1 MATDKI
7 ALTSSMR
14 SNLLSLKNTQ
24 SLLDKTQDRLSTGYK
39 VNSAMDNPSSY
50 FTAQSLNSRADDL
63 STLLDSIG
71 QAISTLEVADEGIT
85 TLQEF
90 VEQAKSIANSA
101 RDTANVASKAVSENV
116 TFNSTTAKTDLLT
129 DMVAN
134 AAAGDNFTIR
144 LGDATTMEGTSNV
157 SADQTLEQIGIAAN
171 GVVEMIVGDKTY
183 EFTFT
188 AAKSGITDATVDE
201 TTGVTKQSF
210 GIDTTLEDFMSE
222 VVYTVGRKVLNAEVK
237 EGKLTFNTLDNS
249 SLVIRSTAGFDSGK
263 TATAATI
270 ATATTAKFAKGDNT
284 NNTSVTGASIDIT
297 VNGQV
302 QKVDISEFID
312 PKTGALVAGTDTG
325 ATTLKAVVE
334 KINST
339 LGSEGIVAQV
349 NQDGTT
355 LEIYNSNN
363 TGTKPT
369 VAVTEGALSGG
380 DDAIRIDANAAVT
393 EGAAKTSTNF
403 NKVFGFDEGYTV
415 TITEGMTVEQFR
427 QAVDG
432 LEGISADFDSKG
444 HLVISGEQGDD
455 MVIADSGDGNFIRS
469 LLGGNVVSATN
480 GSNERA
486 KYAEQFD
493 GVLDQIDQ
501 LVQDTSYKGINL
513 LNGDDLTVVF
523 NESRTSTLEL
533 KGVTFNSTGLGFTAS
548 EAEWK
553 DNANIDKSL
562 DQITKATSLLRAQ
575 ASEFG
580 QNLSTVQIREDF
592 TENMINNLQTG
603 ADKLTLA
610 DMNEEAANMLALQ
623 TRQQLGVNSLSMA
636 SQAAQSVLQ
645 LF

>member
-24 SLLDKTQDRLSTGYK
+24 DLLDKTQDRLSTGYK

-116 TFNSTTAKTDLLT
+116 TFNSATAKTDLLT

-144 LGDATTMEGTSNV
+144 LGDATTMEGTANV
-157 SADQTLEQIGIAAN
+157 SADQTLEQIGIDED
-171 GVVEMIVGDKTY
+171 GVIEMIVGDKTY

-188 AAKSGITDATVDE
+188 AAASGITDATVDE

-210 GIDTTLEDFMSE
+210 GIGTTLEDFMSE

-270 ATATTAKFAKGDNT
+270 ATATTAKFATGANS

-312 PKTGALVAGTDTG
+312 PTKGTLVAGTDTG

-349 NQDGTT
+349 NGTT

-369 VAVTEGALSGG
+369 VAVTNGVLSGG
-380 DDAIRIDANAAVT
+380 DDAAAITANAAVT
-393 EGAAKTSTNF
+393 EGAAKISTNF

-444 HLVISGEQGDD
+444 HMVISGEQGDD
-455 MVIADSGDGNFIRS
+455 MVLADSGDGNFIRS

>member
-24 SLLDKTQDRLSTGYK
+24 DLLDKTQDRLSTGYK

-116 TFNSTTAKTDLLT
+116 TFNSATAKTDLLT

-157 SADQTLEQIGIAAN
+157 SADQTLEQIGIAKD

-188 AAKSGITDATVDE
+188 AAASGITDATVDE

-270 ATATTAKFAKGDNT
+270 ATATTAKFAAGANT

-312 PKTGALVAGTDTG
+312 PKTGALKAGTDTG

-349 NQDGTT
+349 NGTT

-369 VAVTEGALSGG
+369 VAVTNGVLSGG
-380 DDAIRIDANAAVT
+380 DDAIQITANAAVT
-393 EGAAKTSTNF
+393 EGKAKTSTNF

-415 TITEGMTVEQFR
+415 TIAEGMTVEQFR

>member
-101 RDTANVASKAVSENV
+101 RDTANVASSAVSENV
-116 TFNSTTAKTDLLT
+116 TFNSATAKTDKLSSHL
-129 DMVAN
+129 N
-134 AAAGDNFTIR
+134 NISAGDSFTIR
-144 LGDATTMEGTSNV
+144 LGDATTMEATSNV
-157 SADQTLEQIGIAAN
+157 SKELTLEEAGLVE
-171 GVVEMIVGDKTY
+171 GMSMEMIVGDKTY
-183 EFTFT
+183 NFTLVAGET
-188 AAKSGITDATVDE
+188 QEAVENADGTTSQQIGIA
-201 TTGVTKQSF
+201 SSM
-210 GIDTTLEDFMSE
+210 EDFMND
-222 VVYTVGRKVLNAEVK
+222 VVYTVGRKTITAEIK
-237 EGKLTFNTLDNS
+237 EGKLSFSTLDNS
-249 SLVIRSTAGFDSGK
+249 SMTIRSTNEAIIGTANSMKIEKADLTLAALAGTGQGTTGEGFGVAPSVTIDGLQLDLSEYFTSTKGQVAFAAGVDSEDIINAIK
-263 TATAATI
+263 TFAEQNGYSASIEDGTGDLTIFKNEVGATAPVIAFAAAQPTGGTAATPP
-270 ATATTAKFAKGDNT
+270 TATDG
-284 NNTSVTGASIDIT
+284 GAQDIT
-297 VNGQV
+297 ATFN
-302 QKVDISEFID
+302 DI
-312 PKTGALVAGTDTG
+312 L
-325 ATTLKAVVE
+325 
-334 KINST
+334 
-339 LGSEGIVAQV
+339 
-349 NQDGTT
+349 
-355 LEIYNSNN
+355 
-363 TGTKPT
+363 
-369 VAVTEGALSGG
+369 
-380 DDAIRIDANAAVT
+380 
-393 EGAAKTSTNF
+393 
-403 NKVFGFDEGYTV
+403 GFDNGYSV
-415 TITEGMTVEQFR
+415 TITEGMTVEEFR
-427 QAVDG
+427 QAVDN

-455 MVIADSGDGNFIRS
+455 MVIADITGGNNNVIRS
-469 LLGGNVVSATN
+469 LLGSDIYSATN

-493 GVLDQIDQ
+493 AVLDQIDQ

-533 KGVTFNSTGLGFTAS
+533 KGVTFNSTGLGFTTS

-623 TRQQLGVNSLSMA
+623 TRQQLGINSLSMA

>member
-1 MATDKI
+1 
-7 ALTSSMR
+7 
-14 SNLLSLKNTQ
+14 
-24 SLLDKTQDRLSTGYK
+24 
-39 VNSAMDNPSSY
+39 MDNPSSY

-71 QAISTLEVADEGIT
+71 QAISTLNVADEGIT
-85 TLQEF
+85 TLQKF

-101 RDTANVASKAVSENV
+101 RDTANVASSAVSDNV
-116 TFNSTTAKTDLLT
+116 TFNSATAKTDKLSSYL
-129 DMVAN
+129 N
-134 AAAGDNFTIR
+134 NISAGDSFTIR
-144 LGDATTMEGTSNV
+144 LGDSTTMEATSNV
-157 SADQTLEQIGIAAN
+157 STELTLEEAGLVE
-171 GVVEMIVGDKTY
+171 GMSMEMIVGDKTY
-183 EFTFT
+183 NFTLVAGETQEAVENADGTTSQQIGIASSMEEFMN
-188 AAKSGITDATVDE
+188 D
-201 TTGVTKQSF
+201 
-210 GIDTTLEDFMSE
+210 
-222 VVYTVGRKVLNAEVK
+222 VVYTVGRKTITAEIK
-237 EGKLTFNTLDNS
+237 EGKLSFSTLDNS
-249 SLVIRSTAGFDSGK
+249 SMTIRSTNEATIGTASSMKIEKADLTVAALAGTGSGGADEGFAVTPSVTIDGLQLDLSEYFTSTAGNVEFAAGVDGENIITAIK
-263 TATAATI
+263 TFAEQNGYSTSIEDVSGDLTIFKNEVGATAPVIAFAAAQPTNGTAATPP
-270 ATATTAKFAKGDNT
+270 TATDG
-284 NNTSVTGASIDIT
+284 GAQDIT
-297 VNGQV
+297 ATFN
-302 QKVDISEFID
+302 DI
-312 PKTGALVAGTDTG
+312 L
-325 ATTLKAVVE
+325 
-334 KINST
+334 
-339 LGSEGIVAQV
+339 
-349 NQDGTT
+349 
-355 LEIYNSNN
+355 
-363 TGTKPT
+363 
-369 VAVTEGALSGG
+369 
-380 DDAIRIDANAAVT
+380 
-393 EGAAKTSTNF
+393 
-403 NKVFGFDEGYTV
+403 GFDNGYSV
-415 TITEGMTVEQFR
+415 TITEGMTVEEFR
-427 QAVDG
+427 QAVDN

-455 MVIADSGDGNFIRS
+455 MVIADSGDGNFIKS

-553 DNANIDKSL
+553 DNENIDKSL

-623 TRQQLGVNSLSMA
+623 TRQQLGINSLSMA

>member
-24 SLLDKTQDRLSTGYK
+24 KLLDTTQDRLSTGYK

-157 SADQTLEQIGIAAN
+157 SADQTLEQIGIAED

-188 AAKSGITDATVDE
+188 AAASGITDATVDE

-249 SLVIRSTAGFDSGK
+249 SLVIRSTADFDSGK
-263 TATAATI
+263 TAQAAAI
-270 ATATTAKFAKGDNT
+270 NTATTAKFAAGDAT
-284 NNTSVTGASIDIT
+284 GATSVSGASIDIT

-312 PKTGALVAGTDTG
+312 PTTGALVAGTDTG

-349 NQDGTT
+349 NGTN
-355 LEIYNSNN
+355 LEIYNKNN
-363 TGTKPT
+363 TATKPT
-369 VAVTEGALSGG
+369 VALTEGVINGG
-380 DDAIRIDANAAVT
+380 TGGTVTADAAV
-393 EGAAKTSTNF
+393 EADAVEAAVSTNF

-444 HLVISGEQGDD
+444 HMVISGEQGDD
-455 MVIADSGDGNFIRS
+455 MVLADSGDGNFIRS

-533 KGVTFNSTGLGFTAS
+533 KGVTFNSTGLGFTTS

-553 DNANIDKSL
+553 DNASIDKSL

>member
-24 SLLDKTQDRLSTGYK
+24 DLLDKTQDRLSTGYK

-157 SADQTLEQIGIAAN
+157 SADQTLEQIGIAED

-188 AAKSGITDATVDE
+188 AAASGITDATVDE

-210 GIDTTLEDFMSE
+210 GIGTTLEDFMSE

-249 SLVIRSTAGFDSGK
+249 SLVIRSTADFDSGK
-263 TATAATI
+263 TAQAAAI
-270 ATATTAKFAKGDNT
+270 NGATTAKFASGDAT
-284 NNTSVTGASIDIT
+284 GATSVSGASIDIT

-312 PKTGALVAGTDTG
+312 PTTGALVAGGDTG

-349 NQDGTT
+349 KGTN
-355 LEIYNSNN
+355 LEIYNKNN
-363 TGTKPT
+363 TATKPT
-369 VAVTEGALSGG
+369 VALTKGVINGGTNGNVTA
-380 DDAIRIDANAAVT
+380 DASVATAAAAAAV
-393 EGAAKTSTNF
+393 STNF

-444 HLVISGEQGDD
+444 HMVISGEQGDD
-455 MVIADSGDGNFIRS
+455 MVLADSGDGNFIRS

>member
-1 MATDKI
+1 MSTDKI
-7 ALTSSMR
+7 ALTASMR

-24 SLLDKTQDRLSTGYK
+24 KLMDTTQDRLSTGYK

-71 QAISTLEVADEGIT
+71 QAISTLEVADKGIT
-85 TLQEF
+85 TLQDF

-101 RDTANVASKAVSENV
+101 RDTANVASKATSDNV
-116 TFNSTTAKTDLLT
+116 TFNAATAKTDLLT
-129 DMVAN
+129 DVMAN
-134 AAAGDNFTIR
+134 VKAGDSFTIR
-144 LGDATTMEGTSNV
+144 LGDSTKMEGTSNV
-157 SADQTLEQIGIAAN
+157 SKDQSLSQIGIKADAKI
-171 GVVEMIVGDKTY
+171 EMIVGDKTY
-183 EFTFT
+183 EFTFK
-188 AAKSGITDATVDE
+188 AGKDVGAATVDAA
-201 TTGVTKQSF
+201 TGVTKQEF
-210 GIDTTLEDFMSE
+210 GVDMTLEDFMRE
-222 VVYTVGRKVLNAEVK
+222 TVYTVGRKVLNAEVK
-237 EGKLTFNTLDNS
+237 DGKLSFNTMDNS
-249 SLVIRSTAGFDSGK
+249 SLVIRSTADFDSGK
-263 TATAATI
+263 KSAGATVTLEENKNLTVGGKTI
-270 ATATTAKFAKGDNT
+270 AI
-284 NNTSVTGASIDIT
+284 GA
-297 VNGQV
+297 
-302 QKVDISEFID
+302 
-312 PKTGALVAGTDTG
+312 G
-325 ATTLKAVVE
+325 ATFGDEAKTKEVVE
-334 KINST
+334 KINNELADTTIRAVYNSVGKVDFYDT
-339 LGSEGIVAQV
+339 TGADIDPATIKM
-349 NQDGTT
+349 GTT
-355 LEIYNSNN
+355 AS
-363 TGTKPT
+363 T
-369 VAVTEGALSGG
+369 
-380 DDAIRIDANAAVT
+380 
-393 EGAAKTSTNF
+393 AKDMPVQTNF
-403 NKVFGFDEGYTV
+403 NKVFGFDEGYSV
-415 TITEGMTVEQFR
+415 TITKGMTVEQFR

-432 LEGISADFDSKG
+432 LDGVAADFDSKG

-455 MVIADSGDGNFIRS
+455 MVIADNNGSNFVKS
-469 LLGGNVVSATN
+469 LLGSSIYAATN

-486 KYAEQFD
+486 KYANQFD
-493 GVLDQIDQ
+493 AVLDQIDQ

-533 KGVTFNSTGLGFTAS
+533 KGVTFNSTGLGFTMS

-610 DMNEEAANMLALQ
+610 DMNEEGANMLALQ
-623 TRQQLGVNSLSMA
+623 TRQQLGINSLSLA

>member
-157 SADQTLEQIGIAAN
+157 SADQTLEQIGIAED

-188 AAKSGITDATVDE
+188 AAASGITDATVDE

-249 SLVIRSTAGFDSGK
+249 SLVIRSTADFDSGK
-263 TATAATI
+263 TAQAAAI
-270 ATATTAKFAKGDNT
+270 NGATTAKFASGDAT
-284 NNTSVTGASIDIT
+284 GATSVSGASIDIT

-312 PKTGALVAGTDTG
+312 PTTGALVAGGDTG

-349 NQDGTT
+349 KGTN
-355 LEIYNSNN
+355 LEIYNKNN
-363 TGTKPT
+363 TATKPT
-369 VAVTEGALSGG
+369 VALTKGVINGGTDGNVTA
-380 DDAIRIDANAAVT
+380 DASVATAAAAAAV
-393 EGAAKTSTNF
+393 STNF

-444 HLVISGEQGDD
+444 HMVISGEQGDD
-455 MVIADSGDGNFIRS
+455 MVLADSGDGNFIRS

-610 DMNEEAANMLALQ
+610 DMNEETANMLALQ

>member
-24 SLLDKTQDRLSTGYK
+24 DLLDKTQDRLSTGYK

-116 TFNSTTAKTDLLT
+116 TFNSATAKTDLLT

-157 SADQTLEQIGIAAN
+157 SADQTLEQIGIAED

-188 AAKSGITDATVDE
+188 AAASGITDATVDE

-249 SLVIRSTAGFDSGK
+249 SLVIRSTADFDSGK
-263 TATAATI
+263 TAQAAAI
-270 ATATTAKFAKGDNT
+270 NGATTAKFASGDAT
-284 NNTSVTGASIDIT
+284 GATSVSGASIDIT

-312 PKTGALVAGTDTG
+312 PTTGALVAGGDTG

-349 NQDGTT
+349 KGTN
-355 LEIYNSNN
+355 LEIYNKNN
-363 TGTKPT
+363 TATKPT
-369 VAVTEGALSGG
+369 VALTKGVINGGTGGNVTA
-380 DDAIRIDANAAVT
+380 DASVATAAAAAAV
-393 EGAAKTSTNF
+393 STNF

-444 HLVISGEQGDD
+444 HMVISGEQGDD
-455 MVIADSGDGNFIRS
+455 MVLADSGDGNFIRS

-610 DMNEEAANMLALQ
+610 DVNEETANMLALQ

>member
-24 SLLDKTQDRLSTGYK
+24 DLLDKTQDRLSTGYK

-116 TFNSTTAKTDLLT
+116 TFNSATAKTDLLT

-157 SADQTLEQIGIAAN
+157 SADQTLEQIGIAED

-188 AAKSGITDATVDE
+188 AAASGITDATVDE

-210 GIDTTLEDFMSE
+210 GIDTTLEDFMSK

-270 ATATTAKFAKGDNT
+270 ATATTAKFAAGAK
-284 NNTSVTGASIDIT
+284 GASIDIT

-312 PKTGALVAGTDTG
+312 PTTGALVAGGDTG
-325 ATTLKAVVE
+325 ATRLKAVVE

-349 NQDGTT
+349 NGTT

-369 VAVTEGALSGG
+369 VAVTNSVLSGG
-380 DDAIRIDANAAVT
+380 DDAAAITANAAVT
-393 EGAAKTSTNF
+393 EGAAKISTNF

-444 HLVISGEQGDD
+444 HMVISGEQGDD
-455 MVIADSGDGNFIRS
+455 MVLADSGDGNFIRS

>member
-24 SLLDKTQDRLSTGYK
+24 DLLDKTQDRLSTGYK

-157 SADQTLEQIGIAAN
+157 SADQTMEQIGIKENAKI
-171 GVVEMIVGDKTY
+171 EMIVGDKTY

-188 AAKSGITDATVDE
+188 AAKSGITEAALDPD
-201 TTGVTKQSF
+201 TGVTKQSF

-222 VVYTVGRKVLNAEVK
+222 VVYTVGRKVLNAEVN
-237 EGKLTFNTLDNS
+237 EGKLKFNTLDNF
-249 SLVIRSTAGFDSGK
+249 SLVIRSTADFDSGK
-263 TATAATI
+263 TETHTEARRITEAQINGAWGTTNTGAAKLTVDGEEIDLGTTAQSVDDVISLINSNAKLSAKGIKAVKDGNDIQVYNETIGKSVGDIEITGATGGTPGTDVNNATI
-270 ATATTAKFAKGDNT
+270 AAAADYGL
-284 NNTSVTGASIDIT
+284 T
-297 VNGQV
+297 VQ
-302 QKVDISEFID
+302 
-312 PKTGALVAGTDTG
+312 
-325 ATTLKAVVE
+325 
-334 KINST
+334 
-339 LGSEGIVAQV
+339 
-349 NQDGTT
+349 
-355 LEIYNSNN
+355 
-363 TGTKPT
+363 
-369 VAVTEGALSGG
+369 
-380 DDAIRIDANAAVT
+380 
-393 EGAAKTSTNF
+393 TNF
-403 NKVFGFDEGYTV
+403 NKVFGFDEGYSV

>member
-24 SLLDKTQDRLSTGYK
+24 DLLDKTQDRLSTGYK

-116 TFNSTTAKTDLLT
+116 TFNSATAKTDLLT

-157 SADQTLEQIGIAAN
+157 SADQTLQEIGIAAD

-270 ATATTAKFAKGDNT
+270 ATATTAKFAAGANS

-312 PKTGALVAGTDTG
+312 PTTGALKAGNDTG

-349 NQDGTT
+349 NGTT

-369 VAVTEGALSGG
+369 VAVTKGVLSGG
-380 DDAIRIDANAAVT
+380 DNATAITANAAVT
-393 EGAAKTSTNF
+393 EGAAKISTNF
-403 NKVFGFDEGYTV
+403 NKVFGFDEGYSV
-415 TITEGMTVEQFR
+415 TISEGMTVEQFR

>member
-1 MATDKI
+1 MSTDKI

-24 SLLDKTQDRLSTGYK
+24 KLLDTTQDRLSTGYK

-50 FTAQSLNSRADDL
+50 FTAQTLNSRADDL

-71 QAISTLEVADEGIT
+71 QAISTLEVADQGIT

-101 RDTANVASKAVSENV
+101 RDTANVASKATSDNV
-116 TFNSTTAKTDLLT
+116 TFNSATAKTDLLT
-129 DMVAN
+129 DVMAN
-134 AAAGDNFTIR
+134 VTAGDKFTIR
-144 LGDATTMEGTSNV
+144 LGDSTKMEGTSNV
-157 SADQTLEQIGIAAN
+157 SADQTLEQIGIAED
-171 GVVEMIVGDKTY
+171 GKIEMIVGDKTY

-188 AAKSGITDATVDE
+188 AADSGVSEATVDS
-201 TTGVTKQSF
+201 GVTKQSF

-237 EGKLTFNTLDNS
+237 DGKLSFNTMDNS
-249 SLVIRSTAGFDSGK
+249 SLVIRSTADFDSGK
-263 TATAATI
+263 TAAGVKIETDGKIFATG
-270 ATATTAKFAKGDNT
+270 KDDD
-284 NNTSVTGASIDIT
+284 TSVSGAEIAGI
-297 VNGQV
+297 
-302 QKVDISEFID
+302 DISEFVD
-312 PKTGALVAGTDTG
+312 PTSGKVAGNEQAIVDKLNNNDVSAQLNADGKTIELIGTYADPDT
-325 ATTLKAVVE
+325 VV
-334 KINST
+334 T
-339 LGSEGIVAQV
+339 A
-349 NQDGTT
+349 GT
-355 LEIYNSNN
+355 
-363 TGTKPT
+363 G
-369 VAVTEGALSGG
+369 SGG
-380 DDAIRIDANAAVT
+380 TGNAYTADAAATADDAIALQ
-393 EGAAKTSTNF
+393 TNF

-415 TITEGMTVEQFR
+415 TITKGMTVEEFR
-427 QAVDG
+427 QALDG

-444 HLVISGEQGDD
+444 HMVISGEQGDD
-455 MVIADSGDGNFIRS
+455 MVLADVTGGNNNVVKS
-469 LLGGNVVSATN
+469 LLGSDIYSATN

-486 KYAEQFD
+486 KYATQFD
-493 GVLDQIDQ
+493 AVLDQIDQ

-533 KGVTFNSTGLGFTAS
+533 KGVTFNSTGLGFTTS

-553 DNANIDKSL
+553 DNASIDKSL

>member
-24 SLLDKTQDRLSTGYK
+24 DLLDKTQDRLSTGYK

-116 TFNSTTAKTDLLT
+116 TFNSATAKTDLLT

-144 LGDATTMEGTSNV
+144 LGDATTMEGTANV
-157 SADQTLEQIGIAAN
+157 SADQTLEQIGIDED
-171 GVVEMIVGDKTY
+171 GVIEMIVGDKTY

-188 AAKSGITDATVDE
+188 AAAFGITDATVDE
-201 TTGVTKQSF
+201 TTGVTKQFF
-210 GIDTTLEDFMSE
+210 GIGTTLEDFMSE

-270 ATATTAKFAKGDNT
+270 ATATTAKFAKGNNT

-312 PKTGALVAGTDTG
+312 PGTGALKAGTDEG
-325 ATTLKAVVE
+325 ATSLKAVVE

-339 LGSEGIVAQV
+339 LGSEGIVAKV
-349 NQDGTT
+349 NGTT

-369 VAVTEGALSGG
+369 VAVTNGTLSGG
-380 DDAIRIDANAAVT
+380 DDAEAITANAAVT
-393 EGAAKTSTNF
+393 EGAAKISTNF

-444 HLVISGEQGDD
+444 HMVISGEQGDD
-455 MVIADSGDGNFIRS
+455 MVLADSGDGNFIRS

>member
-24 SLLDKTQDRLSTGYK
+24 DLLDKTQDRLSTGYK

-157 SADQTLEQIGIAAN
+157 SADQTLKQIGIAKDC
-171 GVVEMIVGDKTY
+171 VVEMIVGDKTY

-188 AAKSGITDATVDE
+188 AAASGITDATVDE
-201 TTGVTKQSF
+201 KTGVTKQSF
-210 GIDTTLEDFMSE
+210 DTNTTLEDFMSE

-249 SLVIRSTAGFDSGK
+249 SLVIRSTADFDSGK
-263 TATAATI
+263 TAQAAAI
-270 ATATTAKFAKGDNT
+270 NGATTAKFASGGAMGA
-284 NNTSVTGASIDIT
+284 TSVSGASIDIT

-312 PKTGALVAGTDTG
+312 PTTGALVAGGDTG

-349 NQDGTT
+349 KGTN
-355 LEIYNSNN
+355 LEIYNKNN
-363 TGTKPT
+363 TATKPT
-369 VAVTEGALSGG
+369 VALKKGVINGGTDGEVTA
-380 DDAIRIDANAAVT
+380 DASVATAAAAAAV
-393 EGAAKTSTNF
+393 STNF

-444 HLVISGEQGDD
+444 HMVISGEQGDD
-455 MVIADSGDGNFIRS
+455 MVLADSGDGNFIRS

-610 DMNEEAANMLALQ
+610 DMNEEAANMLALR

>member
-24 SLLDKTQDRLSTGYK
+24 DLLDKTQDRLSTGYK

-144 LGDATTMEGTSNV
+144 LGDATTMEGTANV
-157 SADQTLEQIGIAAN
+157 SADQTLQEIGIAED
-171 GVVEMIVGDKTY
+171 GVIEMIVGDKTY

-188 AAKSGITDATVDE
+188 AAASGITDATVDE

-249 SLVIRSTAGFDSGK
+249 SLVIRSTADFASGK
-263 TATAATI
+263 TAQAAAI
-270 ATATTAKFAKGDNT
+270 NGATTAKFATGDAT
-284 NNTSVTGASIDIT
+284 GATSVSGASIDIT
-297 VNGQV
+297 VYGQV

-312 PKTGALVAGTDTG
+312 PTTGALVAGADTG

-349 NQDGTT
+349 NGAN
-355 LEIYNSNN
+355 LEIYNKNN
-363 TGTKPT
+363 TATKPT
-369 VAVTEGALSGG
+369 VALTKGVINGGTGGNVTADASVQAGAVG
-380 DDAIRIDANAAVT
+380 AAV
-393 EGAAKTSTNF
+393 STNF

-444 HLVISGEQGDD
+444 HMVISGEQGDD
-455 MVIADSGDGNFIRS
+455 MVLADSGDGNFIRS

>member
-24 SLLDKTQDRLSTGYK
+24 DLLDKTQDRLSTGYK

-116 TFNSTTAKTDLLT
+116 TFNSATAKTDLLT

-144 LGDATTMEGTSNV
+144 LGDATTMEGTANV
-157 SADQTLEQIGIAAN
+157 SADQTLEQIGIDED
-171 GVVEMIVGDKTY
+171 GVIEMIVGDKTY

-188 AAKSGITDATVDE
+188 AAASGITDATVDE

-210 GIDTTLEDFMSE
+210 GIGTTLEDFMSE

-312 PKTGALVAGTDTG
+312 PTTGALVAGGDTG

-349 NQDGTT
+349 NGTT

-369 VAVTEGALSGG
+369 VAVTNGVLSGG
-380 DDAIRIDANAAVT
+380 DDAAAITANAAVT
-393 EGAAKTSTNF
+393 EGAAKISTNF

-444 HLVISGEQGDD
+444 HMVISGEQGDD
-455 MVIADSGDGNFIRS
+455 MVLADSGDGNFIRS

>member
-24 SLLDKTQDRLSTGYK
+24 DLLDKTQDRLSTGYK

-116 TFNSTTAKTDLLT
+116 TFNSATAKTDLLT

-144 LGDATTMEGTSNV
+144 LGDATTMEGTANV
-157 SADQTLEQIGIAAN
+157 SADQTLQEIGIAEN

-188 AAKSGITDATVDE
+188 AAASGITDATVDE

-270 ATATTAKFAKGDNT
+270 ATAKFAKGVNT

-312 PKTGALVAGTDTG
+312 PTTGALKAGTDTG

-349 NQDGTT
+349 NGTT

-369 VAVTEGALSGG
+369 VAVTNGGG
-380 DDAIRIDANAAVT
+380 DDATVITANAAVT
-393 EGAAKTSTNF
+393 EGAAKISTNF

>member
-24 SLLDKTQDRLSTGYK
+24 DLLDKTQDRLSTGYK

-116 TFNSTTAKTDLLT
+116 TFNSATAKTDLLT

-157 SADQTLEQIGIAAN
+157 SADQTLEQIGIAED

-188 AAKSGITDATVDE
+188 AAASGITDATVDE

-249 SLVIRSTAGFDSGK
+249 SLVIRSTADFDSGK
-263 TATAATI
+263 TAQAAAI
-270 ATATTAKFAKGDNT
+270 NGATTAKFASGVAT
-284 NNTSVTGASIDIT
+284 GATSVSGASIDIT

-312 PKTGALVAGTDTG
+312 PTTGALVAGGDTG

-349 NQDGTT
+349 KGTN
-355 LEIYNSNN
+355 LEIYNKNN
-363 TGTKPT
+363 TATKPT
-369 VAVTEGALSGG
+369 VALTKGVINGGTGGNVTA
-380 DDAIRIDANAAVT
+380 DASVATAAAAAAV
-393 EGAAKTSTNF
+393 STNF

-444 HLVISGEQGDD
+444 HMVISGEQGDD
-455 MVIADSGDGNFIRS
+455 MVLADSGDGNFIRS

-610 DMNEEAANMLALQ
+610 DMNEETANMLALQ

>member
-24 SLLDKTQDRLSTGYK
+24 DLLDKTQDRLSTGYK

-116 TFNSTTAKTDLLT
+116 TFNSATAKTDLLT

-157 SADQTLEQIGIAAN
+157 SADQTLEQIGIAED

-188 AAKSGITDATVDE
+188 AAASGITDATVDE

-249 SLVIRSTAGFDSGK
+249 SLVIRSTADFDSGK
-263 TATAATI
+263 TAQAAAI
-270 ATATTAKFAKGDNT
+270 NGATTAKFASGNAT
-284 NNTSVTGASIDIT
+284 GATSVSGASIDIT

-312 PKTGALVAGTDTG
+312 PTTGALVAGGDTG

-349 NQDGTT
+349 KGTN
-355 LEIYNSNN
+355 LEIYNKNN
-363 TGTKPT
+363 TATKPT
-369 VAVTEGALSGG
+369 VALTKGVINGGTGGNVTA
-380 DDAIRIDANAAVT
+380 DASVATAAAAAAV
-393 EGAAKTSTNF
+393 STNF

-444 HLVISGEQGDD
+444 HMVISGEQGDD
-455 MVIADSGDGNFIRS
+455 MVLADSGDGNFIRS

>member
-116 TFNSTTAKTDLLT
+116 TFNSATAKTDLLT

-157 SADQTLEQIGIAAN
+157 SADQTMEQIGIKENAKI
-171 GVVEMIVGDKTY
+171 EMIVGDKTY

-188 AAKSGITDATVDE
+188 AAASGITDATVDE

-263 TATAATI
+263 TATAARI
-270 ATATTAKFAKGDNT
+270 ATATTAKFAAGANS

-312 PKTGALVAGTDTG
+312 PTTGALKAGTDTG

-349 NQDGTT
+349 NGTT

-380 DDAIRIDANAAVT
+380 DDATRIDANAAVT
-393 EGAAKTSTNF
+393 EGAAKISTNF

-444 HLVISGEQGDD
+444 HMVISGEQGDD
-455 MVIADSGDGNFIRS
+455 MVLADSGDGNFIRS

>member
-24 SLLDKTQDRLSTGYK
+24 DLLDKTQDRLSTGYK

-144 LGDATTMEGTSNV
+144 LGDATTMEGTANV
-157 SADQTLEQIGIAAN
+157 SADQTLQEIGIAED
-171 GVVEMIVGDKTY
+171 GVIEIIVGDKTY

-188 AAKSGITDATVDE
+188 AAASGITDATVDE

-249 SLVIRSTAGFDSGK
+249 SLVIRSTADFASGK
-263 TATAATI
+263 TAQAAAI
-270 ATATTAKFAKGDNT
+270 NGATTAKFATGDAT
-284 NNTSVTGASIDIT
+284 GATSVSGASIDIT

-312 PKTGALVAGTDTG
+312 PTTGALVAGADTG

-349 NQDGTT
+349 NGAN
-355 LEIYNSNN
+355 LEIYNKNN
-363 TGTKPT
+363 TATKPT
-369 VAVTEGALSGG
+369 VALTKGVINGGTGGNVTADASVQAGAVG
-380 DDAIRIDANAAVT
+380 AAV
-393 EGAAKTSTNF
+393 STNF

-444 HLVISGEQGDD
+444 HMVISGEQGDD
-455 MVIADSGDGNFIRS
+455 MVLADSGDGNFIRS

>member
-134 AAAGDNFTIR
+134 AAAGDSFTIR

-157 SADQTLEQIGIAAN
+157 SADQTMEQIGIKENAKI
-171 GVVEMIVGDKTY
+171 EMIVGDKTY

-188 AAKSGITDATVDE
+188 AAKSGITEAALDPD
-201 TTGVTKQSF
+201 TGVTKQSF

-222 VVYTVGRKVLNAEVK
+222 VVYTVGRKVLNAEVN
-237 EGKLTFNTLDNS
+237 EGKLKFNTLDNS
-249 SLVIRSTAGFDSGK
+249 SLVIRSTADFDSGK
-263 TATAATI
+263 TETHTEARKITQAQINGAWGTGNTGAAKLTVDGEEI
-270 ATATTAKFAKGDNT
+270 DLGTTAQSVDNVISLINSNAKLSAKGIKAVKDGNDIVVYNET
-284 NNTSVTGASIDIT
+284 IGKSVGDIE
-297 VNGQV
+297 
-302 QKVDISEFID
+302 I
-312 PKTGALVAGTDTG
+312 TG
-325 ATTLKAVVE
+325 AT
-334 KINST
+334 
-339 LGSEGIVAQV
+339 G
-349 NQDGTT
+349 GTPP
-355 LEIYNSNN
+355 
-363 TGTKPT
+363 GTNVDNGT
-369 VAVTEGALSGG
+369 
-380 DDAIRIDANAAVT
+380 IAA
-393 EGAAKTSTNF
+393 AADYEQPVQTNF
-403 NKVFGFDEGYTV
+403 NKVFGFDEGYSV
-415 TITEGMTVEQFR
+415 TISEGMTVEQFR

>member
-24 SLLDKTQDRLSTGYK
+24 KLLDTTQDRLSTGYK

-144 LGDATTMEGTSNV
+144 LGDATTMEGTANV
-157 SADQTLEQIGIAAN
+157 SADQTLEQIGIAED
-171 GVVEMIVGDKTY
+171 GKVEMIVGDKTY

-188 AAKSGITDATVDE
+188 AAASGITDATVDG

-222 VVYTVGRKVLNAEVK
+222 VVYTVGRKVLSAEVK

-249 SLVIRSTAGFDSGK
+249 SLVIRSTGDFDSGK
-263 TATAATI
+263 TAAAAKI
-270 ATATTAKFAKGDNT
+270 ATATTAKFAAGNAT
-284 NNTSVTGASIDIT
+284 GATSVSDASIDIT
-297 VNGQV
+297 VNAQV

-312 PKTGALVAGTDTG
+312 PTTGALKAGGDAG
-325 ATTLKAVVE
+325 VTTLKAVVE

-349 NQDGTT
+349 NGTN
-355 LEIYNSNN
+355 LEIYNKNN
-363 TGTKPT
+363 TATKPT
-369 VAVTEGALSGG
+369 VALTEGVINGG
-380 DDAIRIDANAAVT
+380 TGGAVT
-393 EGAAKTSTNF
+393 ADAEVAGDAVEAAISTNF

-415 TITEGMTVEQFR
+415 TITDGMTVEQFR

-455 MVIADSGDGNFIRS
+455 MVLADSGSSNFIKS
-469 LLGGNVVSATN
+469 LLGDNVVSATN

-533 KGVTFNSTGLGFTAS
+533 KGVTFNSTGLGFTTS

-553 DNANIDKSL
+553 DNASIDKSL

>member
-24 SLLDKTQDRLSTGYK
+24 DLLDKTQDRLSTGYK

-116 TFNSTTAKTDLLT
+116 TFNSATAKTDLLT

-157 SADQTLEQIGIAAN
+157 SADQTLEQIGIDED

-188 AAKSGITDATVDE
+188 AAASGITDATVDE

-210 GIDTTLEDFMSE
+210 GIGTTLEDFMSE

-270 ATATTAKFAKGDNT
+270 ATATTAKFAAGANT

-312 PKTGALVAGTDTG
+312 PTTGALVAGGDTG

-349 NQDGTT
+349 NGTT

-369 VAVTEGALSGG
+369 VAVTNGVLSGG
-380 DDAIRIDANAAVT
+380 NDAAAITANAAVT
-393 EGAAKTSTNF
+393 EGAAKISTNF

-444 HLVISGEQGDD
+444 HMVISGEQGDD
-455 MVIADSGDGNFIRS
+455 MVLADSGDGNFIRS

-610 DMNEEAANMLALQ
+610 DMNEEAANMLALR

>member
-24 SLLDKTQDRLSTGYK
+24 DLLDKTQDRLSTGYK

-116 TFNSTTAKTDLLT
+116 TFNSATAKTDLLT

-157 SADQTLEQIGIAAN
+157 SADQTMEQIGIKENAKI
-171 GVVEMIVGDKTY
+171 EMIVGDKTY

-188 AAKSGITDATVDE
+188 AAASGITEAALDPD
-201 TTGVTKQSF
+201 TGVTKQSF

-222 VVYTVGRKVLNAEVK
+222 VVYTVGRKVLNAEVN
-237 EGKLTFNTLDNS
+237 EGKLKFNTLDNS
-249 SLVIRSTAGFDSGK
+249 SLVIRSTADFDSGK
-263 TATAATI
+263 TETHTEARRITQAQINGAWGTTNTGAAKLTIDGEEIDLGTTAQSVDDVISLINSNAKLSAKGIKAVKDGNDIQVYNETIGKSVGEIEITGATGGTPGTNVNNATI
-270 ATATTAKFAKGDNT
+270 AAAADYGL
-284 NNTSVTGASIDIT
+284 T
-297 VNGQV
+297 VQ
-302 QKVDISEFID
+302 
-312 PKTGALVAGTDTG
+312 
-325 ATTLKAVVE
+325 
-334 KINST
+334 
-339 LGSEGIVAQV
+339 
-349 NQDGTT
+349 
-355 LEIYNSNN
+355 
-363 TGTKPT
+363 
-369 VAVTEGALSGG
+369 
-380 DDAIRIDANAAVT
+380 
-393 EGAAKTSTNF
+393 TNF
-403 NKVFGFDEGYTV
+403 NKVFGFDEGYSV

-553 DNANIDKSL
+553 DNENIDKSL

>member
-24 SLLDKTQDRLSTGYK
+24 DLLDKTQDRLSTGYK

-116 TFNSTTAKTDLLT
+116 TFNSATAKTDLLT

-144 LGDATTMEGTSNV
+144 LGDATTMEGTANV
-157 SADQTLEQIGIAAN
+157 SAEQTLEQIGIDED
-171 GVVEMIVGDKTY
+171 GVIEMIVGDKTY

-188 AAKSGITDATVDE
+188 AAASGITDATVDE

-210 GIDTTLEDFMSE
+210 GIGTTLEDFMSE

-263 TATAATI
+263 TETHTEARKITQAQINGAWGTGNTGAAKLTVDGEEI
-270 ATATTAKFAKGDNT
+270 DLGTTAQSVDDVISLINSNAKLSAKGIKAVKDNNDIVVYNET
-284 NNTSVTGASIDIT
+284 IGKSVGDIE
-297 VNGQV
+297 
-302 QKVDISEFID
+302 I
-312 PKTGALVAGTDTG
+312 TG
-325 ATTLKAVVE
+325 AT
-334 KINST
+334 
-339 LGSEGIVAQV
+339 G
-349 NQDGTT
+349 GTPP
-355 LEIYNSNN
+355 
-363 TGTKPT
+363 GTNVDNGT
-369 VAVTEGALSGG
+369 
-380 DDAIRIDANAAVT
+380 IAA
-393 EGAAKTSTNF
+393 AADYELPVQTNF
-403 NKVFGFDEGYTV
+403 NKVFGFDEGYSV
-415 TITEGMTVEQFR
+415 TISEGMTVEQFR

>member
-24 SLLDKTQDRLSTGYK
+24 DLLDKTQDRLSTGYK

-116 TFNSTTAKTDLLT
+116 TFNSATAKTDLLT

-144 LGDATTMEGTSNV
+144 LGDATTMEGTANV
-157 SADQTLEQIGIAAN
+157 SADQTLEQIGIDED
-171 GVVEMIVGDKTY
+171 GVIEMIVGDKTY

-188 AAKSGITDATVDE
+188 AAASGITDATVDE

-210 GIDTTLEDFMSE
+210 GIGTTLEDFMSE

-312 PKTGALVAGTDTG
+312 PTTGALVAGGDTG

-349 NQDGTT
+349 NGTT

-369 VAVTEGALSGG
+369 VAVTNGVLSGG
-380 DDAIRIDANAAVT
+380 DNAAEITANAAVT
-393 EGAAKTSTNF
+393 EGAAKISTNF

-444 HLVISGEQGDD
+444 HMVISGEQGDD
-455 MVIADSGDGNFIRS
+455 MVLADSGDGNFIRS

>member
-116 TFNSTTAKTDLLT
+116 TFNSATAKTDKLSSYL
-129 DMVAN
+129 N
-134 AAAGDNFTIR
+134 NISAGDQFTIR
-144 LGDATTMEGTSNV
+144 LGDSTTMEATANV
-157 SADQTLEQIGIAAN
+157 SKELTLEEAGLVK
-171 GVVEMIVGDKTY
+171 GMSMEMIVGDKTY
-183 EFTFT
+183 NFALVAGETQEAVENADGTTSQQIGIASSMEEFMN
-188 AAKSGITDATVDE
+188 D
-201 TTGVTKQSF
+201 
-210 GIDTTLEDFMSE
+210 
-222 VVYTVGRKVLNAEVK
+222 VVYTVGRKTITAEIK
-237 EGKLTFNTLDNS
+237 EGKLSFSTLDNS
-249 SLVIRSTAGFDSGK
+249 SMTIRSTNEAIIGTANSMKIEKADLTLAALAGTGQGTTGEGFTVAPSVTIDGLQLDLSEYFTSTKGQVAFAAGVDSEDIINAIK
-263 TATAATI
+263 TFAEQNGYSASIEDGTGDLTIFKNEVGATAPVIAFAAAQPTGGTAATPP
-270 ATATTAKFAKGDNT
+270 TATDG
-284 NNTSVTGASIDIT
+284 GAQDIT
-297 VNGQV
+297 ATFN
-302 QKVDISEFID
+302 DI
-312 PKTGALVAGTDTG
+312 L
-325 ATTLKAVVE
+325 
-334 KINST
+334 
-339 LGSEGIVAQV
+339 
-349 NQDGTT
+349 
-355 LEIYNSNN
+355 
-363 TGTKPT
+363 
-369 VAVTEGALSGG
+369 
-380 DDAIRIDANAAVT
+380 
-393 EGAAKTSTNF
+393 
-403 NKVFGFDEGYTV
+403 GFDNGYSV
-415 TITEGMTVEQFR
+415 TITEGMTVEEFR
-427 QAVDG
+427 QAVDN

-455 MVIADSGDGNFIRS
+455 MVIADSGNSNFIKS

-493 GVLDQIDQ
+493 AVLDQIDQ

-533 KGVTFNSTGLGFTAS
+533 KGVTFNSTGLGFTTS

-553 DNANIDKSL
+553 DNASIDKSL

-623 TRQQLGVNSLSMA
+623 TRQQLGINSLSMA

>member
-24 SLLDKTQDRLSTGYK
+24 DLLDKTQDRLSTGYK

-116 TFNSTTAKTDLLT
+116 TFNSATAKTDLLT

-157 SADQTLEQIGIAAN
+157 SADQTMEQIGIKENAKI
-171 GVVEMIVGDKTY
+171 EMIVGDKTY

-188 AAKSGITDATVDE
+188 AAASGITEAALDPD
-201 TTGVTKQSF
+201 TGVTKQSF

-222 VVYTVGRKVLNAEVK
+222 VVYTVGRKVLNAEVN
-237 EGKLTFNTLDNS
+237 EGKLKFNTLDNS
-249 SLVIRSTAGFDSGK
+249 SLVIRSTADFDSGK
-263 TATAATI
+263 TETHTEARRITQAQINGAWGTTNTGAAKLTIDGEEIDLGTTAQSVDDVISLINSNAKLSAKGIKAVKDGNDIQVYNETIGKSVGEIEITGATGGTLGTNVNNATI
-270 ATATTAKFAKGDNT
+270 AAAADYGL
-284 NNTSVTGASIDIT
+284 T
-297 VNGQV
+297 VQ
-302 QKVDISEFID
+302 
-312 PKTGALVAGTDTG
+312 
-325 ATTLKAVVE
+325 
-334 KINST
+334 
-339 LGSEGIVAQV
+339 
-349 NQDGTT
+349 
-355 LEIYNSNN
+355 
-363 TGTKPT
+363 
-369 VAVTEGALSGG
+369 
-380 DDAIRIDANAAVT
+380 
-393 EGAAKTSTNF
+393 TNF
-403 NKVFGFDEGYTV
+403 NKVFGFDEGYSV

-553 DNANIDKSL
+553 DNENIDKSL